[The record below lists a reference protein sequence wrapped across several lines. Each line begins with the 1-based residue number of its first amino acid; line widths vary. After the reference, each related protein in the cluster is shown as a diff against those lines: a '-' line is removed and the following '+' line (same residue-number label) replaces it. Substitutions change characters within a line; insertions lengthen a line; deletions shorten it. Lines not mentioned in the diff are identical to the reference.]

1 MDRIEHWLQ
10 EGFIEAGTFFASD
23 RYTQGVDVEF
33 IVDRKDWYVPG
44 VYIFTDM
51 DGNILKIGE
60 SNKLADRF
68 FNQYKCISNVT
79 NNRIR
84 ESLKA
89 DYQKVKFYFFPVPQA
104 TETIMS
110 REITGAFHK
119 QLEEQLLREFWKNT
133 NKLPAWNEMRK

>member
-1 MDRIEHWLQ
+1 MNKIEHWLQ
-10 EGFIEAGTFFASD
+10 EGFTEAGTFFVSD

-84 ESLKA
+84 ESLKV

-104 TETIMS
+104 TETIMN

-119 QLEEQLLREFWKNT
+119 QLEEQLLKEFWKNT

>member
-1 MDRIEHWLQ
+1 MDKIEHWLQ
-10 EGFIEAGTFFASD
+10 EGFTEAGTFFVSD

-84 ESLKA
+84 ESLKV

-104 TETIMS
+104 TETIMN

-119 QLEEQLLREFWKNT
+119 QLEEQLLKEFWKNT
-133 NKLPAWNEMRK
+133 KKLPAWNEMRK

>member
-1 MDRIEHWLQ
+1 MDKIEHWLQ
-10 EGFIEAGTFFASD
+10 EGFTEAGTFFVSD

-33 IVDRKDWYVPG
+33 IVDRKDWYIPG

-84 ESLKA
+84 ESLKV

-104 TETIMS
+104 TETIMN

>member
-10 EGFIEAGTFFASD
+10 EGFTEAGTFFVSD
-23 RYTQGVDVEF
+23 KYTQGVDVDF

-44 VYIFTDM
+44 VYIFTNLK
-51 DGNILKIGE
+51 GKVLKIGE

-68 FNQYKCISNVT
+68 FNQYKCIDNVT

-89 DYQKVKFYFFPVPQA
+89 D
-104 TETIMS
+104 
-110 REITGAFHK
+110 
-119 QLEEQLLREFWKNT
+119 
-133 NKLPAWNEMRK
+133 

>member
-10 EGFIEAGTFFASD
+10 EGFTEAGTFFVSD

-33 IVDRKDWYVPG
+33 IVDRKNWYVPG

-84 ESLKA
+84 ESLKV

-104 TETIMS
+104 TETIMN

-133 NKLPAWNEMRK
+133 KKLPAWNEMRK